1 MPVHRRVRNGLSRS
15 FQIISL
21 FQNLTAFE
29 TVRIAVQAQNSRR
42 FRFFRNALEL
52 TEVNESAWSILAT
65 IRLDE
70 KAGEICSSLSH
81 GDQRLLDLALV
92 LACGGDLLLLDEPLA
107 GLSEADR
114 RVVSQVIVDLAK
126 THAVLMVEHDID
138 RVMSLSDRITVLHQ
152 GKLIADGL
160 PHAVANDP
168 AVIAAYIGKADVDAD
183 KEEALAPTSPRVP
196 VAREPLLALE
206 NVRGGYEGST
216 VLEDINLAVGKGE
229 VVALLGRNGV
239 GKTTTLRAICGAVRA
254 QSGRIVFD
262 GEDIAGLPTY
272 AINRLGIGLVPE
284 GRRLFPN
291 LTVVEN
297 LKIASRP
304 GGISLDEAYHIFP
317 KLRTLQS
324 SRASNLSGG
333 ERQMLA
339 IARVL
344 MFPTKLILLDEP
356 FEGLS
361 PAIVKEV
368 MKAVAGLRERS
379 SVIIVEHNAELV
391 LPFVDRVYVLVNGRV
406 AYQGM
411 AEELAMDEALQARLL
426 GVTHGEVQESAA

>member
-1 MPVHRRVRNGLSRS
+1 MPVHRRVRSGLSRS

-29 TVRIAVQAQNSRR
+29 TVRIAVQAQSSQR
-42 FRFFRNALEL
+42 FGFFRNALEL
-52 TEVNESAWSILAT
+52 AEVSETAWSILAA
-65 IRLDE
+65 IRLDR
-70 KAGEICSSLSH
+70 KAGEVCSNLSH

-92 LACGGDLLLLDEPLA
+92 LASGGDLLLLDEPLA

-114 RVVSQVIVDLAK
+114 RVVSEVIVDLAK

-160 PHAVANDP
+160 PREVANDP
-168 AVIAAYIGKADVDAD
+168 AVVAAYIGKSDTDEDIEKV
-183 KEEALAPTSPRVP
+183 LAPAAGVPRAP
-196 VAREPLLALE
+196 SQPLLILE

-216 VLEDINLAVGKGE
+216 VLEAINLTVASGE

-239 GKTTTLRAICGAVRA
+239 GKTTTLRAICGVVKA
-254 QSGRIVFD
+254 QFGRIVFD
-262 GEDIAGLPTY
+262 GKDIATLPTY

-284 GRRLFPN
+284 GRRVFPN
-291 LTVVEN
+291 LTVAEN

-304 GGISLDEAYHIFP
+304 GGISLSQAYDIFP
-317 KLRTLQS
+317 KLKILQN

-406 AYQGM
+406 AYEGL
-411 AEELAMDEALQARLL
+411 AAELAMDEPLQARLL
-426 GVTHGEVQESAA
+426 GVTHGEVHEPAV